1 MIVEERCYVLHPTHS
16 TADYLEVFR
25 RDGLELQ
32 RRILGGLL
40 GYFTTEVG
48 ELNAI
53 VSLWE
58 YPSFEERQRRRAA
71 LAAEPA
77 WQAYLRGVRPMIA
90 TMSNRLMLRAV

>member
-1 MIVEERCYVLHPTHS
+1 MIVEQRRYVLHATYS

-32 RRILGGLL
+32 RRTLGGLL
-40 GYFTTEVG
+40 GYFTTEIG

-58 YPSFEERQRRRAA
+58 YPSFEERQRRRAT
-71 LAAEPA
+71 LAADPA
-77 WQAYLRGVRPMIA
+77 WQAYLRQVRPMIA
-90 TMSNRLMLRAV
+90 SMTNHLMLRAV